1 MNKNKIFCD
10 LVFLEIVKENSF
22 TYVLY
27 LKFVKISFLK
37 NLRNDNSA
45 TSVLQ
50 VINNWYS
57 LKDSVSAHRGD
68 LENISFYDRINSLK
82 KAFSH
87 NLNVQKIVHFFKL
100 NLEIMVDS
108 RSDELNLL

>member
-1 MNKNKIFCD
+1 MPK
-10 LVFLEIVKENSF
+10 VWEHQF
-22 TYVLY
+22 TE
-27 LKFVKISFLK
+27 
-37 NLRNDNSA
+37 NLRNDKSA

-68 LENISFYDRINSLK
+68 LENISLYDRINSLK

-87 NLNVQKIVHFFKL
+87 NLNVQKIVHFLKL
-100 NLEIMVDS
+100 TVEIMADT